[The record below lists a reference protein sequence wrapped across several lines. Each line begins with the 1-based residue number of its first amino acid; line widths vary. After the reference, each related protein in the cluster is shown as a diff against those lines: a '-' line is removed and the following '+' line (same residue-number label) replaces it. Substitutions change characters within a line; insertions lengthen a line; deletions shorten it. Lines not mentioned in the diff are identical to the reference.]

1 MIPFHFLEMQLGL
14 RGLPQF
20 GGGGGSGPSAQQ
32 LALQTE
38 QANTNANLN
47 LEENEQRK
55 TILNAMQGTRVFR
68 GSALSRTTASNT
80 ATDTPALAPGPSG
93 QQYNAP
99 LASAAAGTSLLDEQ
113 TGTTTGTAPGG
124 TAGGGRGPSGGGGGG
139 RGPKP

>member
-1 MIPFHFLEMQLGL
+1 
-14 RGLPQF
+14 
-20 GGGGGSGPSAQQ
+20 
-32 LALQTE
+32 LQTE
-38 QANTNANLN
+38 QATTNANLN

-80 ATDTPALAPGPSG
+80 AADTPALAPGPSG

-99 LASAAAGTSLLDEQ
+99 LGAAAAGTSLLDEQ
-113 TGTTTGTAPGG
+113 TGTPTGNGG
-124 TAGGGRGPSGGGGGG
+124 TTGGGRGPSGGGGGG